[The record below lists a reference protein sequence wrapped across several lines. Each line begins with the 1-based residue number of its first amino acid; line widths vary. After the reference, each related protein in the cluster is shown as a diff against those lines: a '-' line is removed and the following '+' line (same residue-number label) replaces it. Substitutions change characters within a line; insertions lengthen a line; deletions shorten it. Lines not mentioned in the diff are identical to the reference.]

1 MLWLFQSC
9 LSGYTITQ
17 VYRIITPLNVI
28 VLRLVCKTSLRSYLY
43 MLPVFIME
51 WMTNKAFTVS
61 CSYSALIFCAEC
73 VCVCVLKVV
82 LCSISVVVFSI
93 MASPVWTF
101 GISPASS
108 LTVREVKGWNGML
121 LCIFSRTMKH
131 LGLGCLGIMN
141 EKSIWKI
148 FYFFLFFSHSS
159 DVLTIYRQH
168 KCGLINILMIVWKYV
183 IYNLIFHRY
192 TYSRKQKFAYP

>member
-1 MLWLFQSC
+1 
-9 LSGYTITQ
+9 
-17 VYRIITPLNVI
+17 
-28 VLRLVCKTSLRSYLY
+28 
-43 MLPVFIME
+43 MLPVSIRE

-61 CSYSALIFCAEC
+61 CSYSAFIFVRC

-141 EKSIWKI
+141 EKSIWNN
-148 FYFFLFFSHSS
+148 FFFSSQFRCIDHIQATQ
-159 DVLTIYRQH
+159 VWIY
-168 KCGLINILMIVWKYV
+168 KYFNDCMKV
-183 IYNLIFHRY
+183 CHL
-192 TYSRKQKFAYP
+192 